1 GSLSFVMYFSKFII
15 HQSVLYVI
23 LFFKKLVKW
32 CKGKYVVSPGT
43 SFTLEPKDTELKTA
57 WAQVTDE
64 IKNTSWKAMYA
75 KNNAE
80 FDQIVKKMEKNA
92 KAYGYDACIEWSKSQ
107 AERRHQ
113 LEQELKATK

>member
-1 GSLSFVMYFSKFII
+1 
-15 HQSVLYVI
+15 
-23 LFFKKLVKW
+23 
-32 CKGKYVVSPGT
+32 
-43 SFTLEPKDTELKTA
+43 
-57 WAQVTDE
+57 
-64 IKNTSWKAMYA
+64 MYA
-75 KNNAE
+75 KNDAE